1 MFFDS
6 PHMSKGLKMKNEGK
20 LSRKT
25 NHFGSTIIL
34 LPILFSL
41 GGLTFDLA
49 KINSKELEKN
59 WF

>member
-1 MFFDS
+1 M
-6 PHMSKGLKMKNEGK
+6 PKGLKMENEGK

-34 LPILFSL
+34 LSILFNL
-41 GGLTFDLA
+41 GELTFGLA

>member
-1 MFFDS
+1 
-6 PHMSKGLKMKNEGK
+6 MKNEGK

-49 KINSKELEKN
+49 KINSKEYTKFNHYLNIKKILEI
-59 WF
+59 

>member
-1 MFFDS
+1 M
-6 PHMSKGLKMKNEGK
+6 PKGLKMKNEGK

-49 KINSKELEKN
+49 KINSKELKKIG
-59 WF
+59 FS